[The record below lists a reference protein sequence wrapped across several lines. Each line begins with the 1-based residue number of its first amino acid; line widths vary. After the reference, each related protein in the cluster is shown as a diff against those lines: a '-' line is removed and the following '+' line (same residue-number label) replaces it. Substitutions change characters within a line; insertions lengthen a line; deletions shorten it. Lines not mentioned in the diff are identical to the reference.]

1 MLRAKGISKEYI
13 TKKRNGLIKR
23 SQKIHLAVK
32 NISINVEKGKIIG
45 LLGVNGA
52 GKTTTIKMLTTLL
65 EPDSGVIELDGE
77 NIANSLVETRKKI
90 NTIVGGERNL
100 YWRLSPIENL
110 KYFGALYGIRSEELK
125 NRIKDL
131 LELVGLADS
140 SNVPVEQFSKGMKQR
155 LQIAKGLINNPEYI
169 FLDEPTLGLDLKIA
183 VEMRKYI
190 KLLANEKNKGI
201 LLTTHYI
208 HEAEE
213 LCDYIYI
220 LNDGEVIL
228 EGTKEVIM
236 YKMGM
241 KKKYIF
247 HLSKNDALIISKGE
261 LAKIFIVE
269 NNILKENIISIS
281 TTDDFGEFYEIV
293 KLLLDNNINLQGSEI
308 IIPKLEDVLLE
319 IMKGSR

>member
-1 MLRAKGISKEYI
+1 MLRAKGISKEYV

-131 LELVGLADS
+131 LELVGLSDS

-261 LAKIFIVE
+261 LAEIFIVE